1 MVPTQRDTRLESAF
15 RELAREWR
23 DETRYLSSST
33 QITAHPAY
41 QRIVQLG
48 AAVVPLLLEELRR
61 EPDHWFAA
69 LRELTG
75 ENPVA
80 PEDRGDVP
88 AMAAAWVRWGERE
101 HLIPP
106 AE

>member
-1 MVPTQRDTRLESAF
+1 MVPTQRDTRLDATF

-23 DETRYLSSST
+23 DATLYLSSTT
-33 QITAHPAY
+33 QVIAHPAY
-41 QRIVQLG
+41 RRIVQLG
-48 AAVVPLLLEELRR
+48 SAVVPLLLEELRR

-80 PEDRGDVP
+80 PEDRGNVV
-88 AMAAAWVRWGERE
+88 AMADAWVRWGERE
-101 HLIPP
+101 HLILPV
-106 AE
+106 E